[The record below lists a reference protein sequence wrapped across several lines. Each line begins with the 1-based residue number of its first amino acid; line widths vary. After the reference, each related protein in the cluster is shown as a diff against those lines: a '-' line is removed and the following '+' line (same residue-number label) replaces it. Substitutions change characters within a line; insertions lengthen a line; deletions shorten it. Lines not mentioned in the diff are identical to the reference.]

1 MSRVRARLR
10 QWRYPRALRIAPRE
24 VPAGLDALVDQVNAA
39 LRTGLAPDSPAPALD
54 DGAIAAV
61 ATGLW
66 RTRRRMVDPATGE
79 ANRAVRRPFRHLQS
93 TWAAL
98 AEAGVVIED
107 HDGSRFNPG
116 LALEVLGPFQP
127 TAGLRWDQVIETVRP
142 SVYVDGRTVQ
152 IGQVIVGT
160 PEDVGAP
167 EDEETEP

>member
-1 MSRVRARLR
+1 MSRLRTGVR

-24 VPAGLDALVDQVNAA
+24 AAGGLDDLVGRADAA
-39 LRTGLAPDSPAPALD
+39 LRAALAAPESPAPVLD
-54 DGAIAAV
+54 EGAIAAI

-79 ANRAVRRPFRHLQS
+79 ADRELRRPFRHLQS
-93 TWAAL
+93 TWDAL
-98 AEAGVVIED
+98 SEAGVVIQD
-107 HDGSRFNPG
+107 HDGSRFNSG

-160 PEDVGAP
+160 PED
-167 EDEETEP
+167 EERKP